1 MKLFGVTGLAISC
14 RCGLVVGLALL
25 LAGCGGGGDSVLP
38 PSISIDVP
46 TSAPGY
52 STTGTSVRP
61 GGTIAHASFVHV
73 LNSATGSTTEG
84 YVSYYQG
91 YGSWFADVYAL
102 VPGDNLITATADADG
117 TGARTAVAR
126 ITIARPLQPA
136 DLIINGTDQ
145 SAATTYW
152 TDTSSFGGSH
162 QIVIFGDGTGRSTTG
177 STVSEIAGTVSNFTW
192 SKSGP
197 DSIVISNCPNC
208 SFQSI
213 SRISGSLGET
223 VFYGQVVTAGGG
235 GYTSVDVFDLASGKL

>member
-1 MKLFGVTGLAISC
+1 MKLSGVTDPAISY
-14 RCGLVVGLALL
+14 RCGLIVGMVLL
-25 LAGCGGGGDSVLP
+25 LAGCGGGSSVAP

-46 TSAPGY
+46 TSAPVY
-52 STTGTSVRP
+52 STTGTSVRL
-61 GGTIAHASFVHV
+61 GGTIARASFVHV

-126 ITIARPLQPA
+126 ITITRPLQPA

-235 GYTSVDVFDLASGKL
+235 GYTSVDVFDLASGNL